1 MKIKKIA
8 LPVFVFSI
16 ITSSAIALG
25 IFNNTEKQQNDIK
38 NIQTDNNI
46 TKDISSNLSSSNC
59 NCRQHTGYADIV
71 EKLLPAVVNV
81 SISGVEEIVDNPL
94 DQLFGRGVLNDELL
108 NQFFGNRNSIKR
120 QVSSLGSAF
129 FIHEDGFLVTN
140 YHVIRNASEI
150 TITTQDKQEFKA
162 IVVGIDKKTDLA
174 VLKVK
179 GKQKFPFVKFGNSS
193 ESRIGDAVIAIGNPF
208 NLGGTVTAGIIS
220 AKSRKVNG
228 AYDDFIQIDASI
240 NMGNSGGPTFNIKGE
255 VIGINTV
262 IISNSGGNI
271 GLGFAIASDMAKP
284 IIEKLQKGQTI
295 KRSMLGIMIQPVNKD
310 VAEAVGLEKNHG
322 ALVIDIVKNSPAEK
336 GGIQK
341 GDIIVR
347 FNGKDIIESYDL
359 PNIASSVNVGEKVA
373 VDVIRYG
380 KKMQF
385 TIQMSTEEDIERLSS
400 KASNNDKQEHKV
412 GSVVVKN
419 IDNETRM
426 KMKLPNEIEGVL
438 VVKINNDDMI
448 ESSML
453 NVGDIVMQVNGK
465 KIISVK
471 DFKDAMSDAKSS
483 NRKKAIFHI
492 FRKGTLIINGV
503 YIN

>member
-1 MKIKKIA
+1 MKIKKIV
-8 LPVFVFSI
+8 LPVFLFSI
-16 ITSSAIALG
+16 AASSAVGLG
-25 IFNNTEKQQNDIK
+25 FFNNEKQRNETKTTYSENNLIKEVSNDL
-38 NIQTDNNI
+38 THNNYVC
-46 TKDISSNLSSSNC
+46 K
-59 NCRQHTGYADIV
+59 QHTGYADIV

-81 SISGVEEIVDNPL
+81 SISGVEEVVDNPL
-94 DQLFGRGVLNDELL
+94 DQLFGRGMLNDELL

-140 YHVIRNASEI
+140 YHVIKNASEI

-208 NLGGTVTAGIIS
+208 NLGGTVTSGIIS

-310 VAEAVGLEKNHG
+310 VAEAVGLDKNHG
-322 ALVIDIVKNSPAEK
+322 ALVVDVVKNSPAEK

-347 FNGKDIIESYDL
+347 FNGKDVIESYDL
-359 PNIASSVNVGEKVA
+359 PNMASSTNIGEKVS

-385 TIQMSTEEDIERLSS
+385 TIQMSTEEDIEKLSS
-400 KASNNDKQEHKV
+400 KASNSDKQEYKV

-426 KMKLPNEIEGVL
+426 KMKLPDDIEGVL

-453 NVGDIVMQVNGK
+453 NVGDVVMQVNGK
-465 KIISVK
+465 KITSVK
-471 DFKDAMSDAKSS
+471 DFKDAMSEVKST

-492 FRKGTLIINGV
+492 LRKNTLIINGV
-503 YIN
+503 SIN